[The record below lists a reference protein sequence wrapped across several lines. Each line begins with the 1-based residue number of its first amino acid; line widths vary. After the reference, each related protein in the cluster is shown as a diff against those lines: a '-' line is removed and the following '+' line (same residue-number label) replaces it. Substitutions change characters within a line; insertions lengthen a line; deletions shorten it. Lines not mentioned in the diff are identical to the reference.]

1 MNKSDVKWEAFIWD
15 VISVEEII
23 NKLFTSISTTFGD
36 EWELILIKLMIQPHS
51 LSSLSSK

>member
-15 VISVEEII
+15 VISVEKII